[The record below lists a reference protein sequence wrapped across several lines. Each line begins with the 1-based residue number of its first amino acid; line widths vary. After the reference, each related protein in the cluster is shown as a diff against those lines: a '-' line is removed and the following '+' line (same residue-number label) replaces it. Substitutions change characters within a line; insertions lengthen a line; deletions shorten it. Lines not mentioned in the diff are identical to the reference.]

1 MARKPNSLQTVQI
14 RISTTPLVQAYLDKL
29 VDTGL
34 YGKNPAE
41 AAERLIASGMKEL
54 LREGTLLRSS
64 DSNAKDNNNGGL
76 QNGEDTD

>member
-14 RISTTPLVQAYLDKL
+14 RISTTPLVQTYLDKL

-41 AAERLIASGMKEL
+41 AAERLIASEIKEL
-54 LREGTLLRSS
+54 LREGTILFPSS
-64 DSNAKDNNNGGL
+64 FNTPDNNSGGL

>member
-41 AAERLIASGMKEL
+41 AAERLIAGGIEQL
-54 LREGTLLRSS
+54 LQQKVLLRSS
-64 DSNAKDNNNGGL
+64 TANTDNNFGGKR
-76 QNGEDTD
+76 NVEDID